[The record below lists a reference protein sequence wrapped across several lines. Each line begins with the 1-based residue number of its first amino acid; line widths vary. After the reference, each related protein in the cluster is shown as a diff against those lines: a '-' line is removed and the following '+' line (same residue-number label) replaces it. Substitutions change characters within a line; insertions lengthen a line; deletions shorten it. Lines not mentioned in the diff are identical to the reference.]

1 MSTKELKPYLLLITY
16 AGVVFLAVTH
26 LDRILNQI
34 SWITSVIM
42 PLPSHWSS
50 PLCSTVPIS

>member
-26 LDRILNQI
+26 LDRILGFRFGQR
-34 SWITSVIM
+34 
-42 PLPSHWSS
+42 
-50 PLCSTVPIS
+50 LCWY